1 MEEIEIKDKI
11 RNGTEELFMKYG
23 IRSVSMD
30 DIARHLTVSKKTLY
44 QHFADKEELVWY
56 VFENALEND
65 KQIFASV
72 KDRAHDAIEEIA
84 LLSITMKQH
93 MEKINPGLLYDL
105 QKFHPKAWTVWM
117 DFKNKFISQSVV
129 RNLKQ
134 GIAEGYYRDDIN
146 PEIMAVIRIES
157 IQIPFNPELFP
168 KEKFKLA
175 VVQEHL
181 LEHFIQ
187 GLLTDKGRKLFS
199 KYKQTALQLINS

>member
-1 MEEIEIKDKI
+1 MEEIETKDKI
-11 RNGTEELFMKYG
+11 LKGTEELFMKYG

-44 QHFADKEELVWY
+44 QHFADKEELVWD
-56 VFENALEND
+56 VFKNALECD
-65 KQIFASV
+65 KEIFDSIT
-72 KDRAHDAIEEIA
+72 DRSRDAVEEIA
-84 LLSITMKQH
+84 LLSVTMKQH

-105 QKFHPKAWTVWM
+105 QKFHPKAWSAWM
-117 DFKNKFISQSVV
+117 DFKNKFIRQSVI

-157 IQIPFNPELFP
+157 VQFPFNPELFP
-168 KEKFKLA
+168 REKFKLV

-199 KYKQTALQLINS
+199 KYKQTARSLINS